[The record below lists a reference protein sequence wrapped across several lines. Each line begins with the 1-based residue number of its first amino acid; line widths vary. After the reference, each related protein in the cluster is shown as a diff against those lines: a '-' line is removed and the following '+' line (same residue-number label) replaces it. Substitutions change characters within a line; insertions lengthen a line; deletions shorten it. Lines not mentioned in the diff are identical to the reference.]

1 MRSFL
6 TVSASLGGGA
16 MVRTLLEIKGEKM
29 LFVLTHH
36 LTNLCH
42 QKCGG
47 DISSPVVKQS
57 FLQLFQWAPACP
69 LIQYDSDTIY
79 AGDRL

>member
-6 TVSASLGGGA
+6 TVSASLGDGA

-36 LTNLCH
+36 LNLCH

-47 DISSPVVKQS
+47 GYILTSSQAILSTIIPVGTSLSSNSV
-57 FLQLFQWAPACP
+57 
-69 LIQYDSDTIY
+69 
-79 AGDRL
+79 